1 LLHCNT
7 RHRVVRDLAPFAHRP
22 SRPSQR
28 FSVELGQHPDANGTA
43 IKSAMFNDVN
53 ACWRRGAV
61 IRPLLP
67 LRGLL
72 APLRRECVAPKS
84 MACKKKCGA

>member
-1 LLHCNT
+1 
-7 RHRVVRDLAPFAHRP
+7 
-22 SRPSQR
+22 
-28 FSVELGQHPDANGTA
+28 
-43 IKSAMFNDVN
+43 MFNDVN